1 KGSPGVTWRAER
13 RVRQASPAIDTSSPG
28 GRSGGPCPTARGFR
42 SAGGR
47 VSAGG
52 SEAPAERRDR
62 NPTFSNATRPLPRT
76 LPVAATV
83 PRGTVGRAGSTSP
96 AAGGWYDPRRSD
108 RPGGGRSFR
117 RGGRMDATKAR
128 LGRGLDALI
137 GGGDKTG
144 KVPVDK
150 IRHNPYQP
158 RKRFDEDELK
168 HLTDSVKAHG
178 ILQPL
183 VVRHAGDHFQL
194 IAGERRLRAAQA
206 AGLKEVPVHVVAFD
220 DQQVYEAALVENIQ
234 RWDLSP
240 VEKAQGFKD
249 YLDRFGLTQEQ
260 LGAKLGLDRTTVSN
274 LLGLLNLPDEVQNAV
289 RLGQISMGHA
299 KVLKGV
305 ADAERQV
312 QLC

>member
-1 KGSPGVTWRAER
+1 
-13 RVRQASPAIDTSSPG
+13 
-28 GRSGGPCPTARGFR
+28 
-42 SAGGR
+42 
-47 VSAGG
+47 
-52 SEAPAERRDR
+52 
-62 NPTFSNATRPLPRT
+62 
-76 LPVAATV
+76 
-83 PRGTVGRAGSTSP
+83 
-96 AAGGWYDPRRSD
+96 
-108 RPGGGRSFR
+108 
-117 RGGRMDATKAR
+117 MDATKAR

-137 GGGDKTG
+137 GGGDKAG

-234 RWDLSP
+234 RTDLNP
-240 VEKAQGFKD
+240 IEKAQGFKG
-249 YLDRFGLTQEQ
+249 YLDKFGLTQDQ
-260 LGAKLGLDRTTVSN
+260 LGAKLGIDRTTVSN
-274 LLGLLNLPDEVQNAV
+274 LLGLLNLPADVQDAV
-289 RLGQISMGHA
+289 RLGQITLGHA
-299 KVLKGV
+299 KVLKGLND
-305 ADAERQV
+305 ADRQSSLCRQVILQKLSVHALEQLVKERKPEPAPAKEPAERPEKTAHVASVENELRQKLAV
-312 QLC
+312 KVEIRVRAKEKGQIVLGFESNDDFERIVGALRT